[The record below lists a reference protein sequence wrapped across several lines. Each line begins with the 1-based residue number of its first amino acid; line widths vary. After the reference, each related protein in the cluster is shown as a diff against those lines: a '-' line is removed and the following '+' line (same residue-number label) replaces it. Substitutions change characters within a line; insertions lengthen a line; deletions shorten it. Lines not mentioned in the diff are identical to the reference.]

1 MKLIL
6 QIAVGVALGYILTI
20 FANVYLVRLALW
32 LVVAGGDL

>member
-20 FANVYLVRLALW
+20 FANVFLVKLALW
-32 LVVAGGDL
+32 LIVAGGGL